1 MAATKNLILV
11 PVDFSEQSLIALSQ
25 SYNLARLTRAEV
37 TLIHVIDDGE
47 LTSLSFF
54 LTAKKENKKALEKSV
69 NEKLAKVADDAS
81 KKSSGVKINTMV
93 AYGKIY
99 EEINKAAKKL
109 KCNFVV
115 MGTNGSTGIKR
126 FIGSNALRVIRDAPC
141 PVITI
146 KGKKHRY
153 GCKLILLPLDL
164 TKETRQKVNKAVDLA
179 NHFGAAIRIVSV
191 ITTDDE
197 FILNKLRR
205 QMSQVKNFID
215 ERDIVCTTE
224 MINGDDVPESIM
236 TYATKINADLIMI
249 MTQDREINWT
259 ERFIGSAAQEV
270 INGTDIPVLTIHPGK
285 VPAGITLAPFSY

>member
-1 MAATKNLILV
+1 MASTKNLILV

-25 SYNLARLTRAEV
+25 SYNLARLTRAEI
-37 TLIHVIDDGE
+37 TLIYVIDDGE
-47 LTSLSFF
+47 LTPLSFF
-54 LTAKKENKKALEKSV
+54 LSSKKENKKSLEK
-69 NEKLAKVADDAS
+69 NITEKLTKMAADAM
-81 KKSSGVKINTMV
+81 KKAPGVKINTMV

-99 EEINKAAKKL
+99 DEINKAAKKL
-109 KCNFVV
+109 KSSFIV

-164 TKETRQKVNKAVDLA
+164 TKETRLKVNNAIELA
-179 NHFGAAIRIVSV
+179 NHFGSAIRIVSV

-197 FILNKLRR
+197 FIINKLRR

-215 ERDIVCTTE
+215 ERDIVCSAE
-224 MINGDDVPESIM
+224 MIKGDDVAETIISQ
-236 TYATKINADLIMI
+236 AKKINADLIMI
-249 MTQDREINWT
+249 MTQDRELKWT

-270 INGTDIPVLTIHPGK
+270 INGTDIPVLTIHPEAL
-285 VPAGITLAPFSY
+285 PAGITLAPFSY